1 VDNVT
6 QRCVPTVGGQHNAT
20 EVVVLGPIGGGVYP
34 DLSPDAIHARLA
46 EMYEDCV
53 LYFDCNDNRKHEGGE
68 VMCTVVNQTCVIP
81 VHVTT
86 VAPCSES
93 LVLDP
98 LLQVIAVGL
107 PCMWLVGAKASSG
120 LRV

>member
-1 VDNVT
+1 M
-6 QRCVPTVGGQHNAT
+6 
-20 EVVVLGPIGGGVYP
+20 YP

-81 VHVTT
+81 VHVTA